1 MTALQTWQARRNPQ
15 PGGMRERTVRAYRDV
30 LAVPGARALIG
41 ASATSQTGNWLYNAA
56 LLRRPS
62 ARRSPGNPRA
72 ISGSHEFARFP
83 CGRLPRAANIA
94 PASTPDSL
102 MLPASGLNKLFALAC
117 ALGVAVHCYRGYR
130 LTT

>member
-1 MTALQTWQARRNPQ
+1 MTRRAGPQRDRNQQAM
-15 PGGMRERTVRAYRDV
+15 GETTARAYRDV
-30 LAVPGARALIG
+30 LAIPGARALIG
-41 ASATSQTGNWLYNAA
+41 ASAASQIGNWLYNAA